1 MQNWEIAGFLPYVD
15 LNVKEPIHIGPIAFS
30 SNKIEENTASYAFL
44 KEQSTCIFI
53 NNSVAQELKE
63 LLMVDGIYL
72 LYFAAVYKE
81 LYLDWQIMPFNSF
94 TYLVTAK
101 EAEIFQGNAYFLTHV
116 AIEEIPPDV
125 LIGLGGALQTVY
137 CQPNTQSA
145 DYKEF
150 KRIIRAIRFFVDHF
164 FEKFHNMLDG
174 RNFHERFFEPENIL
188 FLTASFEAL
197 FDISAENSASDFKFK
212 LRPLLHLKYGK
223 PIEIFWKW
231 VDGLYRLRQQ
241 IVHVGT
247 IPDETFTLNRNFVI
261 TYSFYAVKLFIYAV
275 YYKLFKLHMA
285 DRSNTGQF
293 YPPHFKNLNPEE
305 LLVYLWPE
313 KELLLHIS
321 LLMDQVVR
329 DPENREAQID
339 LEFLTGLYHFMLAR
353 YGKNGREI
361 DGLTFQPD
369 QVKEI
374 EIPLK
379 NIQQHSNKIRAH
391 LPEHFCEIIE
401 ERLAS

>member
-30 SNKIEENTASYAFL
+30 SKKIEENTASYAFL
-44 KEQSTCIFI
+44 EEQSTCIYI
-53 NNSVAQELKE
+53 NNTVPQELRE
-63 LLMVDGIYL
+63 SLMVDGIYL

-94 TYLVTAK
+94 TYLVTTK
-101 EAEIFQGNAYFLTHV
+101 EAEIFKGTAYFLTHV
-116 AIEEIPPDV
+116 AIEEIPTDV

-150 KRIIRAIRFFVDHF
+150 KRIIRAIRFFVDRF

-174 RNFHERFFEPENIL
+174 RNFNERFFEPENIL

-197 FDISAENSASDFKFK
+197 FDISAENPASDFKFK

-231 VDGLYRLRQQ
+231 VDGLYKLRQQ

-261 TYSFYAVKLFIYAV
+261 TYSFYAIKLFIYAV
-275 YYKLFKLHMA
+275 YYKLFKLHMG
-285 DRSNTGQF
+285 DTSNSEQF

-339 LEFLTGLYHFMLAR
+339 LEFLTGLYHFMQAR
-353 YGKNGREI
+353 YGKNAREI
-361 DGLTFQPD
+361 DGLTFHPD
-369 QVKEI
+369 QIKEV
-374 EIPLK
+374 EVPLK
-379 NIQQHSNKIRAH
+379 NIQQHSSKIRAH
-391 LPEHFCEIIE
+391 LHEHFCEIIE
-401 ERLAS
+401 ERLAC